1 MEKEK
6 KVTKH
11 QEKHIFISEF
21 QKLLKEK
28 GLDSTLN
35 RYKEQ
40 YAAQELVNSYTLDGC
55 YELMNYYFE
64 VSMSPSWV
72 WFKNNADKIYK
83 AKNIR
88 DEDYRVR
95 KILREQAKDW
105 LQ

>member
-1 MEKEK
+1 
-6 KVTKH
+6 
-11 QEKHIFISEF
+11 
-21 QKLLKEK
+21 
-28 GLDSTLN
+28 
-35 RYKEQ
+35 
-40 YAAQELVNSYTLDGC
+40 
-55 YELMNYYFE
+55 MNYYFE